1 MTRSEAR
8 RFPFAEPVGLEIE
21 PLFAVLRESEPVS
34 RIRLPYGGEGW
45 FVSGYEDNRRL
56 LNDRRFSR
64 AASQGEMPRLT
75 VEPAGGSAMAIL
87 DPPEHTR
94 IRRLV
99 AAEFAAPRVQ
109 ELRPQIQQTAG
120 ELIAALTAAGPPADL
135 IAEFALL
142 LPIKVI
148 CGLLGVPYA
157 DRDRFSSLA
166 RVLLSSTAYTRE
178 QVGAAVEELGDY
190 LYDLID
196 QRRENP
202 TGDLIGVLVSARDVD
217 DRLSEE
223 ELITLCGTL
232 LGAGFENVANS
243 IGNMT
248 FLLLTHPDELRAL
261 REHRELI
268 PAAVEE
274 MLRYA
279 MAGLGA
285 SHARIAMEDLEIAGV
300 PIRRGEAVFASL
312 PSANHDPA
320 VFRDPE
326 VLDFRRAHNPHLAF
340 GHGPHVCLGAHLA
353 RLELQVALAALLEAF
368 PDLALA
374 VPAQEVPWK
383 IGLTVRGPESLPV
396 RW

>member
-1 MTRSEAR
+1 VTSREVR
-8 RFPFAEPVGLEIE
+8 TFPFAEPVGLRIE
-21 PLFAVLRESEPVS
+21 PLFAALRATEPVS

-45 FVSGYEDNRRL
+45 FVARYEDNRRL

-75 VEPAGGSAMAIL
+75 VEPAGGSALAIL

-94 IRRLV
+94 LRRLV

-109 ELRPQIQQTAG
+109 ELRPQIQQSAD
-120 ELIAALTAAGPPADL
+120 ELLAALAESGSPADL
-135 IAEFALL
+135 IAGFALP

-148 CGLLGVPYA
+148 CGLLGVPFE
-157 DRDRFSSLA
+157 DRERFSGLA
-166 RVLLSSTAYTRE
+166 RVLLSSTAYTRDE
-178 QVGAAVEELGDY
+178 VGAAVEELGDY

-196 QRRENP
+196 ERRAHP
-202 TGDLIGVLVSARDVD
+202 TDDLIGALVAARDD
-217 DRLSEE
+217 EDRLSEA

-248 FLLLTHPDELRAL
+248 YLLLTHPEHLRLL
-261 REHRELI
+261 REEPDLLA
-268 PAAVEE
+268 PAVEE
-274 MLRYA
+274 MLRFA

-285 SHARIAMEDLEIAGV
+285 SHARIATEDLEIAGIR
-300 PIRRGEAVFASL
+300 IRRGEAVFASL
-312 PSANHDPA
+312 PAANHDPD
-320 VFRDPE
+320 VFTDPE

-353 RLELQVALAALLEAF
+353 RLELRVALRSLLDAF

-374 VPAQEVPWK
+374 VPAEDVPWK
-383 IGLTVRGPESLPV
+383 IGLTVRGPEALPV

>member
-1 MTRSEAR
+1 MASPEAR
-8 RFPFAEPVGLEIE
+8 RFPFAEPVGLQIE
-21 PLFAVLRESEPVS
+21 PLFAALRESEPVS

-45 FVSGYEDNRRL
+45 FVARYEDNRRL

-64 AASQGEMPRLT
+64 AASQGDMPRLT
-75 VEPAGGSAMAIL
+75 VEPAGGTAMAIL

-94 IRRLV
+94 VRRLV

-109 ELRPQIQQTAG
+109 ELRPHIQQITDD
-120 ELIAALTAAGPPADL
+120 LLAALAAGGSPADL
-135 IAEFALL
+135 IAGFALP

-148 CGLLGVPYA
+148 CGLLGVPFE
-157 DRDRFSSLA
+157 DRDRFSGLA

-178 QVGAAVEELGDY
+178 EVGAAVEELGDY

-196 QRRENP
+196 ERRAHP
-202 TGDLIGVLVSARDVD
+202 TDDLIGALVSARDVE
-217 DRLSEE
+217 DRLSES

-248 FLLLTHPDELRAL
+248 YLLLTHPDQLRLL
-261 REHRELI
+261 RERPELTA
-268 PAAVEE
+268 PAVEE

-312 PSANHDPA
+312 PSANHDPG
-320 VFRDPE
+320 VFKDPE
-326 VLDFRRAHNPHLAF
+326 VLDFQRAHNPHLAF

-353 RLELQVALAALLEAF
+353 RLELRVALGSLLEAF
-368 PDLALA
+368 PTLALD
-374 VPAQEVPWK
+374 VPAAEVPWK